1 MGYFDEE
8 KNVDQYL
15 KIAEGYDGAEL
26 ISILKK
32 YLPEGSTIL
41 ELGMGP
47 GKDIDILNKTY
58 NVTGSDTSCIFL
70 NRYKKKNPDIELLL
84 LDAIDMK
91 TDKTFD
97 CIFSNKVL
105 HHLTKEDLKKSLV
118 NQKNTLKDSGLLMHS
133 FWHGNKEEFHHNLRF
148 VYYTEKD
155 LVEIIDNNF
164 EIIEL
169 KRYTE
174 MEKDDSIYT
183 LLRKIN

>member
-8 KNVDQYL
+8 KNVDEYL
-15 KIAEGYDGAEL
+15 KIAEGYDGKEL
-26 ISILKK
+26 INILKK
-32 YLPEGSTIL
+32 HLPEGSTIL

-58 NVTGSDTSCIFL
+58 NVTGSDTSRIFL
-70 NRYKKKNPDIELLL
+70 NRYKKKNPDIKLLL

-91 TDKTFD
+91 TNKTFD

-105 HHLTKEDLKKSLV
+105 HHLTKEDLKKSLL
-118 NQKNTLKDSGLLMHS
+118 NQKNTLKNSGLLMHS
-133 FWHGNKEEFHHNLRF
+133 FWYGNKEEELRHNLRF

-174 MEKDDSIYT
+174 MK
-183 LLRKIN
+183 